1 VYAIPDIHQMKANAV
16 RNLAKFDK
24 ALKRL
29 VNPHI
34 YPVGLEESLYQLR
47 NVLVFKMK
55 NYDGEEN
62 NI

>member
-1 VYAIPDIHQMKANAV
+1 
-16 RNLAKFDK
+16 
-24 ALKRL
+24 L

-34 YPVGLEESLYQLR
+34 YRVGLEESLYRLR
-47 NVLVFKMK
+47 NDLVFKMK